1 MPNLYRRDPRAQWI
15 ARNRLHPLH
24 VPEDQLIQRGPT
36 GLLRK
41 NVHTIGFIGPK
52 GLKRIDRSGA
62 ADSFKQLNRQSAQ
75 GSKSAAQEE
84 VVLPLHKVANPDFY
98 ILVVVDGVSGRLSS
112 HDKDTLGLAHKL
124 ANQHSHIENGV
135 LVDNDAAFDKGIEG
149 NEARTGAGVDAGAGE
164 GERTG
169 AVVAVFFD
177 AITEEKLDT
186 AGIDRL
192 VNFEGNEYQY
202 YNPEQRCADLF
213 KLVNQLNPKHILF
226 PDSIHGGA
234 DLGRRLAAKL
244 NTTVASNVWKVN
256 NNQIVCRGSAGKTD
270 ITRPIANI
278 MLLLEECSE
287 PVSDTRHECLA
298 LEQPL
303 EHPLEQPA
311 KADTQYL
318 PNQDRSP
325 ALNQAPDQVVES
337 ISEQKI
343 TDLGNVSVNPNDIN
357 LAEAG
362 FILSGGNGITDWEQF
377 HQVAAILGAT
387 EGASR
392 VAVDDGFMPRERQVG
407 ATGTWVTANV
417 YIAVGIS
424 GAIQH
429 MQGIAQ
435 CNKVIAINTDD
446 SCDMVKRAD
455 LSAIGDS
462 QEILSTLLTL
472 VHEKKGALKG
482 DPKSDKNNQSTS
494 TSDTSGLTPYQATST
509 NVLEA
514 HHA

>member
-1 MPNLYRRDPRAQWI
+1 MSNLFRRDPRAQWI

-24 VPEDQLIQRGPT
+24 VPEGQLAQRGPT

-41 NVHTIGFIGPK
+41 NVHAIGFIGPN

-75 GSKSAAQEE
+75 GSKSAAQQE
-84 VVLPLHKVANPDFY
+84 VVLPLHKIDNPDFY

-124 ANQHSHIENGV
+124 ATQGAHLDNGAHIENSV
-135 LVDNDAAFDKGIEG
+135 IVENNAAFDKGTGG
-149 NEARTGAGVDAGAGE
+149 NEARTGAGVDAGAGA

-177 AITEEKLDT
+177 TITEEKLDT

-192 VNFEGNEYQY
+192 VNFEGNEYQH
-202 YNPEQRCADLF
+202 YNPEQRCNDLY
-213 KLVNQLNPKHILF
+213 KLVNQINPKHILF

-244 NTTVASNVWKVN
+244 DITVASNVWKVN
-256 NNQIVCRGSAGKTD
+256 GNQIVCRGSAGKTD
-270 ITRPIANI
+270 ITRPITNI
-278 MLLLEECSE
+278 MLALEECNE
-287 PVSDTRHECLA
+287 PVSDTRHECKVF
-298 LEQPL
+298 EQPL
-303 EHPLEQPA
+303 IPPP
-311 KADTQYL
+311 K
-318 PNQDRSP
+318 
-325 ALNQAPDQVVES
+325 QAPDQTLEQA
-337 ISEQKI
+337 ITNTYEQKI
-343 TDLGNVSVNPNDIN
+343 TDLGNESVNPNDIN

-362 FILSGGNGITDWEQF
+362 FILSGGNGITDWDQF
-377 HQVAAILGAT
+377 HHAAAILGAT

-407 ATGTWVTANV
+407 ATGTWVTAKV

-435 CNKVIAINTDD
+435 CEKVIAINTDD

-462 QEILSTLLTL
+462 QEILTALLAL
-472 VHEKKGALKG
+472 VHKPKNDLTRDSKG
-482 DPKSDKNNQSTS
+482 DQKVEHTAPR
-494 TSDTSGLTPYQATST
+494 DTSGLNTHQTTPKHAT
-509 NVLEA
+509 EA
-514 HHA
+514 QHA

>member
-1 MPNLYRRDPRAQWI
+1 MSNLFRRDPRAQWI

-24 VPEDQLIQRGPT
+24 VPEGTLVQRGPS

-41 NVHTIGFIGPK
+41 NVHTIGFIGPN
-52 GLKRIDRSGA
+52 GVKRIDRSGA
-62 ADSFKQLNRQSAQ
+62 ADSYKQLSRQTAQ
-75 GSKSAAQEE
+75 SGKLAAQEE
-84 VVLPLHKVANPDFY
+84 VLLPLHKVAHPDFY

-112 HDKDTLGLAHKL
+112 HDRDTLGLAHKL
-124 ANQHSHIENGV
+124 ATQPALMEKNAI
-135 LVDNDAAFDKGIEG
+135 
-149 NEARTGAGVDAGAGE
+149 
-164 GERTG
+164 G

-177 AITEEKLDT
+177 AISEEKLDT

-192 VNFEGNEYQY
+192 VNFEGNEYQH
-202 YNPEQRCADLF
+202 YNPDQRCADVYR
-213 KLVNQLNPKHILF
+213 LVNQLNPKHILF

-244 NTTVASNVWKVN
+244 STTVASNVWKVN
-256 NNQIVCRGSAGKTD
+256 SNQIVCRGSAGKTD
-270 ITRPIANI
+270 ISRPITNI
-278 MLLLEECSE
+278 MLVLEECCE
-287 PVSDTRHECLA
+287 PISDTRHECAPLVIQNA
-298 LEQPL
+298 PDLQSATLEQQRKHAPEHIL
-303 EHPLEQPA
+303 ES
-311 KADTQYL
+311 
-318 PNQDRSP
+318 DR
-325 ALNQAPDQVVES
+325 Q
-337 ISEQKI
+337 QKI
-343 TDLGNVSVNPNDIN
+343 EDLGNVSVNPNDIN

-362 FILSGGNGITDWEQF
+362 FILSGGNGITDWDQF
-377 HQVAAILGAT
+377 HHAASLLGAT

-417 YIAVGIS
+417 YVAVGIS

-429 MQGIAQ
+429 MQGIAK

-462 QEILSTLLTL
+462 SAILAALLDL
-472 VHEKKGALKG
+472 VHEQKSALKG
-482 DPKSDKNNQSTS
+482 NQKDDQKNKNA
-494 TSDTSGLTPYQATST
+494 TSDTSVLTPYQATPT

>member
-1 MPNLYRRDPRAQWI
+1 MSNLFRRDPRAQWI

-24 VPEDQLIQRGPT
+24 VPEGQLIQRGPT

-41 NVHTIGFIGPK
+41 NVHAIGFIGPN

-62 ADSFKQLNRQSAQ
+62 AGSFKQLNRQSAQ

-84 VVLPLHKVANPDFY
+84 IVLPLHKVANPDFY

-112 HDKDTLGLAHKL
+112 HDRDILGLAHKL
-124 ANQHSHIENGV
+124 ATQPAIIE
-135 LVDNDAAFDKGIEG
+135 NDAAFDKGTGG
-149 NEARTGAGVDAGAGE
+149 NEARTGAGAGAGVGE
-164 GERTG
+164 GEGVDAGERTG

-192 VNFEGNEYQY
+192 VNFEGNEYQQ
-202 YNPEQRCADLF
+202 YNPEKRCADLY
-213 KLVNQLNPKHILF
+213 KLVNQINPKHILF

-244 NTTVASNVWKVN
+244 STTVAANVWKVN
-256 NNQIVCRGSAGKTD
+256 GNQIVCRGSAGKTD
-270 ITRPIANI
+270 ITRPITNI
-278 MLLLEECSE
+278 MLALEECNE
-287 PVSDTRHECLA
+287 PVSDTRHECKV

-303 EHPLEQPA
+303 IPLPKQASDQTLEQA
-311 KADTQYL
+311 ITNTY
-318 PNQDRSP
+318 
-325 ALNQAPDQVVES
+325 
-337 ISEQKI
+337 EQKI
-343 TDLGNVSVNPNDIN
+343 TDLGNESVNPNDIN

-362 FILSGGNGITDWEQF
+362 FILSGGNGITDWDQF
-377 HQVAAILGAT
+377 HHAAAILGAT

-407 ATGTWVTANV
+407 ATGTWVTAKV

-435 CNKVIAINTDD
+435 CEKVIAINTDD

-462 QEILSTLLTL
+462 QEILATLLAL
-472 VHEKKGALKG
+472 VHEQNGDFKRDLKGAVDDGQKKESNPTRELLGLKQHRAT
-482 DPKSDKNNQSTS
+482 PKNA
-494 TSDTSGLTPYQATST
+494 P
-509 NVLEA
+509 EA
-514 HHA
+514 QHA

>member
-1 MPNLYRRDPRAQWI
+1 MSNLFRRDPRAQWI

-24 VPEDQLIQRGPT
+24 VPEGQLIQRGPT

-41 NVHTIGFIGPK
+41 NVHAIGFIGPN

-62 ADSFKQLNRQSAQ
+62 AGSFKQLNRQLAK

-84 VVLPLHKVANPDFY
+84 IVLPLHKVANPDFY

-112 HDKDTLGLAHKL
+112 HDRDILGLAHKL
-124 ANQHSHIENGV
+124 ATQPATIE
-135 LVDNDAAFDKGIEG
+135 NDAAFDKGTGG
-149 NEARTGAGVDAGAGE
+149 NEARTGVDA

-177 AITEEKLDT
+177 TITEEKLDT

-192 VNFEGNEYQY
+192 VNFKGNEYQH
-202 YNPEQRCADLF
+202 YNPEQRCADLY
-213 KLVNQLNPKHILF
+213 KLVNQINPKHILF

-244 NTTVASNVWKVN
+244 STTVASNVWKVN
-256 NNQIVCRGSAGKTD
+256 GNQIVCRGSAGKTD
-270 ITRPIANI
+270 ITRPITNI
-278 MLLLEECSE
+278 MLALEECNE
-287 PVSDTRHECLA
+287 PVSDTRHECKV

-303 EHPLEQPA
+303 IPLP
-311 KADTQYL
+311 K
-318 PNQDRSP
+318 
-325 ALNQAPDQVVES
+325 QAPDQTLEQE
-337 ISEQKI
+337 ITNTYEQKI
-343 TDLGNVSVNPNDIN
+343 TDLGNESVNPNDIN

-362 FILSGGNGITDWEQF
+362 FILSGGNGITDWDQF
-377 HQVAAILGAT
+377 HHAAAILGAT

-407 ATGTWVTANV
+407 ATGTWVTAKV

-435 CNKVIAINTDD
+435 CEKVIAINTDD

-462 QEILSTLLTL
+462 QEILTALLAL
-472 VHEKKGALKG
+472 VNEQSG

-494 TSDTSGLTPYQATST
+494 TGDTSDQSPHQVTPEHM
-509 NVLEA
+509 LEA
-514 HHA
+514 QHA

>member
-1 MPNLYRRDPRAQWI
+1 MSNLFRRDPRAQWI

-24 VPEDQLIQRGPT
+24 VPEGQLAQRGPS

-41 NVHTIGFIGPK
+41 NVHTIGFIGTN
-52 GLKRIDRSGA
+52 GVKRIDRSGA
-62 ADSFKQLNRQSAQ
+62 ADSYKQLSRQTAQ
-75 GSKSAAQEE
+75 SGKSATQEE
-84 VVLPLHKVANPDFY
+84 VLLPLHKVAHPDFY

-112 HDKDTLGLAHKL
+112 HDSDTLGLAHKL
-124 ANQHSHIENGV
+124 ATQPALMEKSAI
-135 LVDNDAAFDKGIEG
+135 
-149 NEARTGAGVDAGAGE
+149 
-164 GERTG
+164 G

-177 AITEEKLDT
+177 AISEEKLDT

-192 VNFEGNEYQY
+192 VNFEGDEYQH
-202 YNPEQRCADLF
+202 YNPEQRCADLY

-244 NTTVASNVWKVN
+244 NTTVASNVWKIN
-256 NNQIVCRGSAGKTD
+256 NNKIICRGSAGKTD
-270 ITRPIANI
+270 ITRPITNI

-287 PVSDTRHECLA
+287 PVSDTRHECKA

-303 EHPLEQPA
+303 NQPA

-318 PNQDRSP
+318 SNQDHSP
-325 ALNQAPDQVVES
+325 APDQVVES
-337 ISEQKI
+337 ISQQKI

-362 FILSGGNGITDWEQF
+362 FILSGGNGITDWDQF
-377 HQVAAILGAT
+377 HHAAAILGAT

-407 ATGTWVTANV
+407 ATGTWVTAKV

-435 CNKVIAINTDD
+435 CEKVIAINTDD

-462 QEILSTLLTL
+462 SAILAALLDL
-472 VHEKKGALKG
+472 VHEQKSALKG
-482 DPKSDKNNQSTS
+482 NQKRDQKNNNA
-494 TSDTSGLTPYQATST
+494 TSDTSPYQATPT

>member
-1 MPNLYRRDPRAQWI
+1 MSNLFRRDPRAQWI

-24 VPEDQLIQRGPT
+24 VPEGQLVQRGPT

-41 NVHTIGFIGPK
+41 NVHAIGFIGPN

-62 ADSFKQLNRQSAQ
+62 AGSFNQLNRQLAK

-84 VVLPLHKVANPDFY
+84 IVLPLHKVANPDFY

-112 HDKDTLGLAHKL
+112 HDRDILGLAHKL
-124 ANQHSHIENGV
+124 ATQPATIE
-135 LVDNDAAFDKGIEG
+135 NDAAFDKGTGG
-149 NEARTGAGVDAGAGE
+149 NEARTGAGVDAGAGVGVDP

-177 AITEEKLDT
+177 TITEEKLDT

-192 VNFEGNEYQY
+192 VNFEGNEYQH
-202 YNPEQRCADLF
+202 YNPEKRCADLY
-213 KLVNQLNPKHILF
+213 KLVNQINPKHILF
-226 PDSIHGGA
+226 PDSIHGGS

-244 NTTVASNVWKVN
+244 DTTVASNVWKVN
-256 NNQIVCRGSAGKTD
+256 GNQIVCRGSAGKTD
-270 ITRPIANI
+270 ITRPITNI
-278 MLLLEECSE
+278 MLALEECNE
-287 PVSDTRHECLA
+287 PVSDTRHECKV

-303 EHPLEQPA
+303 IPPP
-311 KADTQYL
+311 K
-318 PNQDRSP
+318 
-325 ALNQAPDQVVES
+325 QAPDQTLEQA
-337 ISEQKI
+337 ITNTYEQKI
-343 TDLGNVSVNPNDIN
+343 TDLGNESVNPNDIN

-362 FILSGGNGITDWEQF
+362 FILSGGNGITNWDQF
-377 HQVAAILGAT
+377 HHAAAILGAT

-407 ATGTWVTANV
+407 ATGTWVTAKV
-417 YIAVGIS
+417 YVAVGIS

-435 CNKVIAINTDD
+435 CEKVIAINTDD

-462 QEILSTLLTL
+462 SAILAALLDL
-472 VHEKKGALKG
+472 VHEQKSALKG
-482 DPKSDKNNQSTS
+482 NQKRDQKNNNA
-494 TSDTSGLTPYQATST
+494 TSDTSGLTPYRATPK
-509 NVLEA
+509 NAPEA
-514 HHA
+514 QHA

>member
-1 MPNLYRRDPRAQWI
+1 MSNLFRRDPRAQWI

-24 VPEDQLIQRGPT
+24 VPEGQLIQRGPT

-41 NVHTIGFIGPK
+41 NVHAIGFIGPN

-62 ADSFKQLNRQSAQ
+62 AGSFKQLNRQSAQ

-84 VVLPLHKVANPDFY
+84 IVLPLHKVANPDFY

-112 HDKDTLGLAHKL
+112 HDRDILGLAHKL
-124 ANQHSHIENGV
+124 ATQPATIE
-135 LVDNDAAFDKGIEG
+135 NDAAFDKGTVG
-149 NEARTGAGVDAGAGE
+149 NEARIDVDVDLDAGAGVGVDA

-177 AITEEKLDT
+177 TITEEKLDT

-192 VNFEGNEYQY
+192 VNFEGNEYQQ
-202 YNPEQRCADLF
+202 YNPEKRCADLY
-213 KLVNQLNPKHILF
+213 KLVNQINPKHILF
-226 PDSIHGGA
+226 PDSIHGGS

-244 NTTVASNVWKVN
+244 DTTVASNVWKVN
-256 NNQIVCRGSAGKTD
+256 GNQIVCRGSAGKTD
-270 ITRPIANI
+270 ITRPITNI
-278 MLLLEECSE
+278 MLALEECNE
-287 PVSDTRHECLA
+287 PVSDTRHECKV

-303 EHPLEQPA
+303 IPPP
-311 KADTQYL
+311 K
-318 PNQDRSP
+318 
-325 ALNQAPDQVVES
+325 QAPDQTLEQA
-337 ISEQKI
+337 ITNTYEQKI
-343 TDLGNVSVNPNDIN
+343 TDLGNESVNPNDIN

-362 FILSGGNGITDWEQF
+362 FILSGGNGITNWDQF
-377 HQVAAILGAT
+377 HHAAAILGAT

-407 ATGTWVTANV
+407 ATGTWVTAKV
-417 YIAVGIS
+417 YVAVGIS

-435 CNKVIAINTDD
+435 CEKVIAINTDD

-462 QEILSTLLTL
+462 QEILTALLAL
-472 VHEKKGALKG
+472 VNEQSG

-494 TSDTSGLTPYQATST
+494 TGDTSDQSPHQVTPEHM
-509 NVLEA
+509 LEA
-514 HHA
+514 QHA

>member
-1 MPNLYRRDPRAQWI
+1 MSNLFRRDPRAQWI

-24 VPEDQLIQRGPT
+24 VPEGQLVQRGPS

-41 NVHTIGFIGPK
+41 NVHSIGFIGPN
-52 GLKRIDRSGA
+52 GVKRIDRSGA
-62 ADSFKQLNRQSAQ
+62 ADSYKQLSRQTAQ
-75 GSKSAAQEE
+75 SGKSAAQEE
-84 VVLPLHKVANPDFY
+84 LLLPLHKVAHPDFY

-112 HDKDTLGLAHKL
+112 HDRDTLGLAHKL
-124 ANQHSHIENGV
+124 ATQPALMEKNAI
-135 LVDNDAAFDKGIEG
+135 
-149 NEARTGAGVDAGAGE
+149 
-164 GERTG
+164 G

-177 AITEEKLDT
+177 AISEEKLGT

-192 VNFEGNEYQY
+192 VSFEGDEYQH
-202 YNPEQRCADLF
+202 YNPEQRCADVYQ
-213 KLVNQLNPKHILF
+213 LVNQLNPKHILF

-244 NTTVASNVWKVN
+244 STTVASNVWKVN
-256 NNQIVCRGSAGKTD
+256 NNKIICRGSAGKTD
-270 ITRPIANI
+270 IARPITNI
-278 MLLLEECSE
+278 MLVLEECCE
-287 PVSDTRHECLA
+287 PVSDTRHESA
-298 LEQPL
+298 PL
-303 EHPLEQPA
+303 VIQNSPDLQSAPLEQQH
-311 KADTQYL
+311 KH
-318 PNQDRSP
+318 
-325 ALNQAPDQVVES
+325 APEHSLEIYRQ
-337 ISEQKI
+337 QKI
-343 TDLGNVSVNPNDIN
+343 EDLGNVSVNPNDIN

-362 FILSGGNGITDWEQF
+362 FILSGGNGITDWDQF
-377 HQVAAILGAT
+377 HHAASLLGAT

-429 MQGIAQ
+429 MQGIAK

-462 QEILSTLLTL
+462 SAILAALLDL
-472 VHEKKGALKG
+472 VHEPKSAEKSALKG
-482 DPKSDKNNQSTS
+482 NQKDDQKNKNA
-494 TSDTSGLTPYQATST
+494 TSDTSGLTPYQATPT

>member
-1 MPNLYRRDPRAQWI
+1 MSNLYRRDPRAQWI

-24 VPEDQLIQRGPT
+24 VPEGQLVQRGPT

-41 NVHTIGFIGPK
+41 NVHTIGFIGPN

-62 ADSFKQLNRQSAQ
+62 ADSFEQLNRQSAQ
-75 GSKSAAQEE
+75 GSNSAAQEE

-112 HDKDTLGLAHKL
+112 HDRDTLGLAHKL
-124 ANQHSHIENGV
+124 ATHEAHIENGV
-135 LVDNDAAFDKGIEG
+135 LAENNAAFDKGIEG
-149 NEARTGAGVDAGAGE
+149 NEVRTGAGASA

-177 AITEEKLDT
+177 AITEERLDIT
-186 AGIDRL
+186 GIDRL
-192 VNFEGNEYQY
+192 VNFEGNEYQH
-202 YNPEQRCADLF
+202 YNPEQRCADLY
-213 KLVNQLNPKHILF
+213 KLVNQLNPKHVLF

-270 ITRPIANI
+270 ITRAITNI
-278 MLLLEECSE
+278 MLVLEECSE

-298 LEQPL
+298 LER
-303 EHPLEQPA
+303 PLEQSLNQLPNIN
-311 KADTQYL
+311 TQYL
-318 PNQDRSP
+318 PNQEPSP
-325 ALNQAPDQVVES
+325 VLEQTPDQIVES
-337 ISEQKI
+337 ISQQKI

-362 FILSGGNGITDWEQF
+362 FILSGGNGITDWDQF
-377 HQVAAILGAT
+377 HHAAAILGAT

-407 ATGTWVTANV
+407 ATGTWVTAKV

-435 CNKVIAINTDD
+435 CEKVIAVNSDA

-462 QEILSTLLTL
+462 QEILAALLTL
-472 VHEKKGALKG
+472 VTEQKGEPKSDLNTDLKG
-482 DPKSDKNNQSTS
+482 DKNNQSTS
-494 TSDTSGLTPYQATST
+494 TSDTSGQNPHQATPIHM
-509 NVLEA
+509 LEA
-514 HHA
+514 LHA

>member
-1 MPNLYRRDPRAQWI
+1 MSNLFRRDPRAQWI

-24 VPEDQLIQRGPT
+24 VPEGQLIQRGPT

-41 NVHTIGFIGPK
+41 NVHAIGFIGPN

-62 ADSFKQLNRQSAQ
+62 AGSFKQLNRQPAQ

-84 VVLPLHKVANPDFY
+84 IVLPLHKVANPDFY

-112 HDKDTLGLAHKL
+112 HDRDILGLAHKL
-124 ANQHSHIENGV
+124 ATQPATIE
-135 LVDNDAAFDKGIEG
+135 NDAAFDKGTVG
-149 NEARTGAGVDAGAGE
+149 NEARIDVDVDLDAGAGVGVDA

-177 AITEEKLDT
+177 TITEEKLDT

-192 VNFEGNEYQY
+192 VNFEGNEYQQ
-202 YNPEQRCADLF
+202 YNPEKRCADLY
-213 KLVNQLNPKHILF
+213 KLVNQINPKHILF
-226 PDSIHGGA
+226 PDSIHGGS

-244 NTTVASNVWKVN
+244 DTTVASNVWKVN
-256 NNQIVCRGSAGKTD
+256 GNQIVCRGSAGKTD
-270 ITRPIANI
+270 ITRPITNI
-278 MLLLEECSE
+278 MLALEECNE
-287 PVSDTRHECLA
+287 PVSDTRHECKV

-303 EHPLEQPA
+303 IPPP
-311 KADTQYL
+311 K
-318 PNQDRSP
+318 
-325 ALNQAPDQVVES
+325 QAPDQTLEQA
-337 ISEQKI
+337 ITNTYEQKI
-343 TDLGNVSVNPNDIN
+343 TDLGNESVNPNDIN

-362 FILSGGNGITDWEQF
+362 FILSGGNGITNWDQF
-377 HQVAAILGAT
+377 HHAAAILGAT

-407 ATGTWVTANV
+407 ATGTWVTAKV
-417 YIAVGIS
+417 YVAVGIS

-435 CNKVIAINTDD
+435 CEKVIAINTDD

-462 QEILSTLLTL
+462 QEILTALLAL
-472 VHEKKGALKG
+472 VNEQSG

-494 TSDTSGLTPYQATST
+494 TGDTSDQSPHQVTPEHM
-509 NVLEA
+509 LEA
-514 HHA
+514 QHA